1 MRFYITLFVV
11 LLSTTLFI
19 VKSDQCR
26 ILVLSGGGAHGAYQ
40 AGVIKRLDEQ
50 GHKWDIITGIS
61 VGSLNGVFISGF
73 SLKNQ
78 SLATELLKSFWFDI
92 SDHDVY
98 TKNWN
103 PIWSRSVYDNS
114 PLNLTLHKVL
124 NRINGIER
132 NVLVGSTRVND
143 GKLIVFNRTDMVLM
157 NDIVDILM
165 ASTSIPVYFPPK
177 EFKGS
182 FYMDGGLFTNELIY
196 PAVRTCRKQG
206 LNDIVIDVIRCS
218 TPLRNISSNTIAK
231 DNIFKLAYRTYE
243 IAGNTLFHH
252 ELYSA
257 CDTKKLV
264 RIYPM
269 YVYQPHSDFP
279 GGLLNFNHDKVK
291 FAYEMGYNTTKP
303 IKIQWCH

>member
-1 MRFYITLFVV
+1 MKFYIIVFI
-11 LLSTTLFI
+11 LLSTTVFI
-19 VKSDQCR
+19 GRSNECR

-40 AGVIKRLDEQ
+40 AGVIKRLDES

-78 SLATELLKSFWFDI
+78 SLATKLLKSFWFNI

-103 PIWSRSVYDNS
+103 PIWSGSVYDNN
-114 PLNLTLHKVL
+114 PLNQTIRKVL
-124 NRINGIER
+124 NNINGIKR
-132 NVLVGSTRVND
+132 DVLVGSTRVND
-143 GKLIVFNRTDMVLM
+143 GKLVVFNRTDMIYKD
-157 NDIVDILM
+157 DIIDILM
-165 ASTSIPVYFPPK
+165 ASTAIPIYFPPK

-206 LNDIVIDVIRCS
+206 LTDIIIDVIRCS
-218 TPLRNISSNTIAK
+218 TPLKNVSSETIAK
-231 DNIFKLAYRTYE
+231 DNIFKLSYRTYE
-243 IAGNTLFHH
+243 IASNTLFHH

-269 YVYQPHSDFP
+269 YVYQPYSEFP
-279 GGLLNFNHDKVK
+279 GGLLDFDHDKVVT
-291 FAYEMGYNTTKP
+291 AYEMGYNTTKP
-303 IKIQWCH
+303 IKLQWCH